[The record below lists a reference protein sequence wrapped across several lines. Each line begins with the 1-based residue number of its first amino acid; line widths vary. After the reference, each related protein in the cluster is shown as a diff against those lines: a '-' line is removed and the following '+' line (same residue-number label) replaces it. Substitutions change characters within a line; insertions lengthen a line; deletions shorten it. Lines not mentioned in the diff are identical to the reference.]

1 MKKRPLCTVLLSPPF
16 PLFVSPS
23 FLLLYII
30 FMSWYIWRHIQRG
43 AQTTHLYCCCS
54 CCMLPVLLLLL
65 LFNSVTTLQTSAHAV
80 QRGGETERIWIQL
93 FSETRL
99 DTHTERERERKG
111 LSLML
116 FACFFFFFVFFLL
129 FYLYTTKS
137 RKFLSF
143 HFSGVLLLLEF
154 KALRTTNRISSNF
167 GKDGEN
173 MLTKQGKEIF
183 VLTFIRKVA

>member
-1 MKKRPLCTVLLSPPF
+1 
-16 PLFVSPS
+16 
-23 FLLLYII
+23 
-30 FMSWYIWRHIQRG
+30 
-43 AQTTHLYCCCS
+43 
-54 CCMLPVLLLLL
+54 
-65 LFNSVTTLQTSAHAV
+65 
-80 QRGGETERIWIQL
+80 
-93 FSETRL
+93 
-99 DTHTERERERKG
+99 
-111 LSLML
+111 ML

-143 HFSGVLLLLEF
+143 HFSGVLLLLLEF
-154 KALRTTNRISSNF
+154 KTLRTTNRISSNF